1 MNREHKIYQ
10 VTLAGS
16 IVNFLLVVFK
26 FFAGI
31 VGRSSA
37 MIADAVHSLSD
48 FVSDIVVLLFVRI
61 SGKPQDADHDYGHGK
76 YETLAAVIIG
86 LMLGVVGFGIMYNGV
101 SAVYGVYACGELLAP
116 PNYWALSAAALSI
129 MLKEAMYWYTVV
141 WGQRLDSAALR
152 ANAWHH
158 RSDAF
163 TSVATL
169 IGIGGAMVLGE
180 RWRILD
186 PLAAVVVSVFII
198 VAAYRLMKPGIDEL
212 LEKSLGDVEKRQITE
227 ILTQTPGVVR
237 IHRLCTRR
245 IGTRA
250 AIEVHL
256 KMDANL
262 RLKDAHDIASEAERR
277 LRAEFG
283 PQTHISIHME
293 PVDLP

>member
-86 LMLGVVGFGIMYNGV
+86 LMLGVVGFGIMYNGTT
-101 SAVYGVYACGELLAP
+101 AIYDAYARGLMPAM

-129 MLKEAMYWYTVV
+129 FLKEAMYWYTIV
-141 WGQRLDSAALR
+141 WGRKLDSAALR

-169 IGIGGAMVLGE
+169 VGIGGAMALGE

-212 LEKSLGDVEKRQITE
+212 LEKSLGEAEKRQITE
-227 ILTQTPGVVR
+227 ILTHTPGVVR

-277 LRAEFG
+277 LRAAFG

>member
-86 LMLGVVGFGIMYNGV
+86 LMLGIVGFGIMYNGV